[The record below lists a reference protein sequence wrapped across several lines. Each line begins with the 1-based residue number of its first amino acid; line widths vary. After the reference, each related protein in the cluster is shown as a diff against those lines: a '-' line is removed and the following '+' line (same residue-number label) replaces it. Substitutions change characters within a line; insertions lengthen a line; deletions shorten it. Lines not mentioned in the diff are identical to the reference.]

1 MNKYEAEFS
10 NLVRS
15 FRKKHM
21 GKGPSKVTTT
31 FCKNWA
37 ICEMEGNLSPVE
49 KFIASADDGKQMVRA
64 ARTEM
69 VKDMYK
75 KNQPIE
81 MEEFLQSKLIDLF
94 VDIDIERDFGMSV
107 FVFDNNIEEM
117 YNFTQQKSPTS
128 ISGVNSKKASNSG
141 GIQTPAE

>member
-21 GKGPSKVTTT
+21 GKGPSKVKTT

-49 KFIASADDGKQMVRA
+49 KFIASADEGKQMLRA

-69 VKDMYK
+69 VKEMYK
-75 KNQPIE
+75 KNRPAE
-81 MEEFLQSKLIDLF
+81 MEDFLQARLIDLF

-107 FVFDNNIEEM
+107 FVFDQDI
-117 YNFTQQKSPTS
+117 
-128 ISGVNSKKASNSG
+128 
-141 GIQTPAE
+141 

>member
-10 NLVRS
+10 NLVKS

-21 GKGPSKVTTT
+21 GKGPRKINTT

-49 KFIASADDGKQMVRA
+49 KFIANGQDGKQMLRA

-69 VKDMYK
+69 VKEMYR
-75 KNQPIE
+75 NNHPVE
-81 MEEFLQSKLIDLF
+81 MEEFLQSEFVDLF
-94 VDIDIERDFGMSV
+94 VDIDIEKDFGMSI
-107 FVFDNNIEEM
+107 FVFSEDI
-117 YNFTQQKSPTS
+117 QKKFS
-128 ISGVNSKKASNSG
+128 
-141 GIQTPAE
+141 

>member
-21 GKGPSKVTTT
+21 GKGPSKITTT

-49 KFIASADDGKQMVRA
+49 KFIASANDGKQMLRS

-69 VKDMYK
+69 VKDMYR
-75 KNQPIE
+75 KNHPVE
-81 MEEFLQSKLIDLF
+81 MEEFLGCNFIDLF
-94 VDIDIERDFGMSV
+94 VDIDIDRDFGMSI
-107 FVFDNNIEEM
+107 FVFDENLAEK
-117 YNFTQQKSPTS
+117 F
-128 ISGVNSKKASNSG
+128 SK
-141 GIQTPAE
+141 

>member
-21 GKGPSKVTTT
+21 GKGPSKVRTT

-49 KFIASADDGKQMVRA
+49 KFIASADEGKQMLRA

-69 VKDMYK
+69 VKEMYK
-75 KNQPIE
+75 KNRPAE
-81 MEEFLQSKLIDLF
+81 MEDFLQARLIDLF

-107 FVFDNNIEEM
+107 FVFDQDI
-117 YNFTQQKSPTS
+117 Q
-128 ISGVNSKKASNSG
+128 SKFMELKD
-141 GIQTPAE
+141 

>member
-10 NLVRS
+10 NVVRS

-21 GKGPSKVTTT
+21 GKGPGKIQTT

-37 ICEMEGNLSPVE
+37 ICEMEGNLSPIE
-49 KFIASADDGKQMVRA
+49 RFIASADDGKQMLRS

-69 VKDMYK
+69 VKDMYR
-75 KNQPIE
+75 KNHPIE
-81 MEEFLQSKLIDLF
+81 MEELLQCHFIDLF

-107 FVFDNNIEEM
+107 FVFDQNIEEK
-117 YNFTQQKSPTS
+117 FGSDK
-128 ISGVNSKKASNSG
+128 
-141 GIQTPAE
+141 

>member
-21 GKGPSKVTTT
+21 GKGPSKITTT

-49 KFIASADDGKQMVRA
+49 KFIAGADEGKQMLRA

-69 VKDMYK
+69 VKEMYR
-75 KNQPIE
+75 KNRPVE
-81 MEEFLQSKLIDLF
+81 MEEFLGSKLVDLF
-94 VDIDIERDFGMSV
+94 VDIDIDRDFGMSV
-107 FVFDNNIEEM
+107 FVFD
-117 YNFTQQKSPTS
+117 QDLA
-128 ISGVNSKKASNSG
+128 KKFS
-141 GIQTPAE
+141 TK

>member
-1 MNKYEAEFS
+1 MIVGGTMNKYEAEFS

-21 GKGPSKVTTT
+21 GKGPSKITTT

-49 KFIASADDGKQMVRA
+49 KFIATADDGKQMLRS

-69 VKDMYK
+69 VKDMYR

-81 MEEFLQSKLIDLF
+81 MEAFLQCKYVDLF
-94 VDIDIERDFGMSV
+94 VDIDIDRDFGMSI
-107 FVFDNNIEEM
+107 FVFDEDIE
-117 YNFTQQKSPTS
+117 QKF
-128 ISGVNSKKASNSG
+128 ND
-141 GIQTPAE
+141 

>member
-21 GKGPSKVTTT
+21 GKGPSKVRTT
-31 FCKNWA
+31 FCKHWA

-49 KFIASADDGKQMVRA
+49 KFIASADEGKQMLRA

-69 VKDMYK
+69 VKEMYK
-75 KNQPIE
+75 KNRPAE
-81 MEEFLQSKLIDLF
+81 MEEFLQARLIDLF

-107 FVFDNNIEEM
+107 FVFDQDI
-117 YNFTQQKSPTS
+117 Q
-128 ISGVNSKKASNSG
+128 SKFKD
-141 GIQTPAE
+141 

>member
-10 NLVRS
+10 NLVKA

-21 GKGPSKVTTT
+21 GKGPSKITTT

-49 KFIASADDGKQMVRA
+49 KFIAKADDGKQMLRS

-69 VKDMYK
+69 VKDMYQE
-75 KNQPIE
+75 NRPVE
-81 MEEFLQSKLIDLF
+81 MESLVGSTFKELFL
-94 VDIDIERDFGMSV
+94 DIDIERDFGMSIFV
-107 FVFDNNIEEM
+107 FVDDIEKK
-117 YNFTQQKSPTS
+117 F
-128 ISGVNSKKASNSG
+128 SK
-141 GIQTPAE
+141 